1 MTSTTKRSTLKL
13 PRLRTKDELLKTAP
27 ELSKLLGDDSD
38 ATRNLSPFASQK
50 PPSRGLGTMGAPSNR
65 LIKSGNVPNVIDNP
79 RGLEEVLT
87 EEQVLQIELEKVK
100 NERQALTQSI
110 ATLKQEAGT
119 AGGEAQQNDIR
130 TLQREVELK
139 KAKLNELKEEARRK
153 EKELNQNKD
162 ANTDVVRL
170 TPGELTE
177 ELAYI
182 QQLKDEMKRID
193 EELIEAEAKN
203 RLYYLL
209 GERTR
214 REHMAMD
221 QKVRAAQQAKK
232 DCQDD
237 LATLSQHMN
246 EMRASKENA
255 ERELQRMRRMVDE
268 GRLDWQKKLR
278 ERRREVRELK
288 KRQQKQRER
297 ELKLRE
303 KQMERE
309 RQEKEAEMKRKLEQE
324 QYEMRVQ
331 ALAPKV
337 EAMEASWNR
346 IRTISGAD
354 SPEDV
359 IAYWEGLKAKEES
372 MRELVRFAE
381 KREAAAKAEI
391 AKLLE
396 SRSSM
401 FETSGTSIDGATDEQ
416 NTRIEDAERRME
428 VAKTKF
434 NKLRSVC
441 IAGEQGLKST
451 LERLM
456 IALEEVAPE
465 TLRNSSK
472 LPLDKPKRNAG
483 AEKGTAKR
491 GQSIATPDRKSRN
504 TPPGKEKPSTPSL
517 AEMPQIAEA
526 SEMGGEGEGEGED
539 PQEKYTIEDELFFP
553 ELPDLLL
560 SVAERLNKLVMTG
573 MDEAGEVEP
582 LETEDGV
589 IPDSEKA
596 LMKGLHRRTWTG
608 APWLDSV
615 HSGVQLD
622 LSLVPSMKRKKGK
635 KKDAQVQP
643 DLNRIMGYCGAD
655 VEEDVVSEPSEEEEE
670 EEETA
675 EWEGVV
681 DRDYIKLR
689 ASKMAQ
695 RHASKH

>member
-1 MTSTTKRSTLKL
+1 MTSTVKRSTLKL

-27 ELSKLLGDDSD
+27 ELSKLLGEDGDG
-38 ATRNLSPFASQK
+38 TRSLSPFASQK
-50 PPSRGLGTMGAPSNR
+50 PPSRGLPNMTGTSAR
-65 LIKSGNVPNVIDNP
+65 LIKSNAGPVIENP

-87 EEQVLQIELEKVK
+87 EEQILTFELEKVK
-100 NERQALTQSI
+100 NERTQLLTSI
-110 ATLKQEAGT
+110 ATLKGEAGT

-139 KAKLNELKEEARRK
+139 KAKLNELKEEARRA
-153 EKELNQNKD
+153 EIQLNKSKD
-162 ANTDVVRL
+162 ANTDAVRL
-170 TPGELTE
+170 TPGELTGE
-177 ELAYI
+177 VDYI

-193 EELIEAEAKN
+193 EELVEAEAKN

-214 REHMAMD
+214 REHLAMD

-237 LATLSQHMN
+237 LATLTQHMN
-246 EMRASKENA
+246 ETRASKENA
-255 ERELQRMRRMVDE
+255 ERDLQRMRRMVDE
-268 GRLDWQKKLR
+268 ARLDWQKKLR

-297 ELKLRE
+297 EMKLRE
-303 KQMERE
+303 KQLEKE
-309 RQEKEAEMKRKLEQE
+309 RQEKEAELKRKMEQE
-324 QYEMRVQ
+324 AYEMRVQ

-354 SPEDV
+354 TPEEV

-381 KREAAAKAEI
+381 KREAAAKEEI
-391 AKLLE
+391 AKLLD

-401 FETSGTSIDGATDEQ
+401 FETSGNAIDGATDEQ
-416 NTRIEDAERRME
+416 NTRIDDAERRME
-428 VAKTKF
+428 LAKTKF
-434 NKLRSVC
+434 NRLRSVC

-456 IALEEVAPE
+456 VALEEVAPG
-465 TLRNSSK
+465 TLRSGNK
-472 LPLDKPKRNAG
+472 TGLDKSKRTG
-483 AEKGTAKR
+483 DKTSKR
-491 GQSIATPDRKSRN
+491 SSSALATPDRKSRA
-504 TPPGKEKPSTPSL
+504 TPPGKDKPSTPNL
-517 AEMPQIAEA
+517 EMPQIAEVEA
-526 SEMGGEGEGEGED
+526 GLDGEVPEEEAR
-539 PQEKYTIEDELFFP
+539 ELNTIDDEQFFP
-553 ELPDLLL
+553 DLPELLL
-560 SVAERLNKLVMTG
+560 SVSERLNKLVMTG
-573 MDEAGEVEP
+573 MDEGGEVELP
-582 LETEDGV
+582 EAEDGM

-615 HSGVQLD
+615 HSGNPLD
-622 LSLVPSMKRKKGK
+622 LSVVPSMKRKKGK

-643 DLNRIMGYCGAD
+643 DLNRIMGYTGPD
-655 VEEDVVSEPSEEEEE
+655 VEEEVVEEVVEEEEE
-670 EEETA
+670 EESA
-675 EWEGVV
+675 EWDVV
-681 DRDYIKLR
+681 DREYIKLR

-695 RHASKH
+695 RHGNRH